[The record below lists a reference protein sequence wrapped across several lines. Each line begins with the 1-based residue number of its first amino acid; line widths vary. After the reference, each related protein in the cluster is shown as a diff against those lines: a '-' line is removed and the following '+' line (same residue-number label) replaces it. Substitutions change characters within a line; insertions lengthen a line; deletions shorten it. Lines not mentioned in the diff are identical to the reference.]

1 MKRAW
6 ILSDGFC
13 QAGDHGDGG
22 VGRLKTA
29 ICIDSGGTKT
39 ICLVARADGTLLGAG
54 VGGPGNELHLRPGEA
69 SEALAEALRQAL
81 APLGGHAAADAVYA
95 SAPGLPRGA
104 LEAALAGRVDCD
116 AVSCEGDDLA
126 AFRGALAS
134 DRGVVV
140 AAGTGSFAVACDG
153 RGRLATAGG
162 WGPLLGDEG
171 SAHDIGLSA
180 LRAVVRAEDGR
191 EAPTALSGL
200 VREALGYVQARDL
213 RDIVYRQGLSRRR
226 IGGLA
231 VLVSA
236 AASRGDAVASRILDD
251 AGRSLA
257 SLGLAAA
264 GQLEMTGEEFT
275 YTATGGVVRAG
286 ELVLRAF
293 RDAMGAGA
301 PRATY
306 VPCRY
311 EPVIGAV
318 ILAFERA
325 GVLLNE
331 RALERLGSEW
341 ARWRGNNC

>member
-1 MKRAW
+1 MKTV
-6 ILSDGFC
+6 IGIDG
-13 QAGDHGDGG
+13 
-22 VGRLKTA
+22 
-29 ICIDSGGTKT
+29 GGTKT
-39 ICLVARADGTLLGAG
+39 ICLVARADGALLGMG
-54 VGGPGNELHLRPGEA
+54 FGGPANELHLRAGDA
-69 SEALAEALRQAL
+69 SRAVAEALRQAL
-81 APLGGHAAADAVYA
+81 APLGGRVAVDAVYA
-95 SAPGLPRGA
+95 SAPGLPRDA
-104 LEAALAGRVDCD
+104 LEAALAGRVECD

-126 AFRGALAS
+126 AFRGALTLA
-134 DRGVVV
+134 RGLVV

-153 RGRLATAGG
+153 RGRMATAGG

-171 SAHDIGLSA
+171 SAYDIGLSA
-180 LRAVVRAEDGR
+180 LRAVVRAEEGR

-200 VREALGYVQARDL
+200 VRETLGYVRTRDIC
-213 RDIVYRQGLSRRR
+213 DIVYRQGLSRCR
-226 IGGLA
+226 IAGLA

-236 AASRGDAVASRILDD
+236 AASGGDAVASRILND

-264 GQLEMTGEEFT
+264 GQLQMTGEEFT
-275 YTATGGVVRAG
+275 YTVTGGVVKAG

-341 ARWRGNNC
+341 ARRRSSKS